1 VNTYDEQKIAN
12 ACIGKDRLAQ
22 KKLYTLHKV
31 YLFGVCMRYAKSRME
46 AEDMLQDAFI
56 SIFKDLHKWSGTGP
70 LRAWMRRVSINAAL
84 MHIRKYRK
92 IEFSS
97 FEVDLIKHAKVSID
111 FSKID
116 LPNGVV
122 RIIQQ
127 LPEPYQTVFNLR
139 AIDEYSFK
147 EISAE
152 LSTNEATLRSYYLR
166 ARKKLKAVIEKELQ
180 K

>member
-1 VNTYDEQKIAN
+1 MNTYDERKIVE
-12 ACIGKDRLAQ
+12 ACIRKDRLAQ
-22 KKLYTLHKV
+22 KKLYDFHKV
-31 YLFGVCMRYAKSRME
+31 YLFGVCLRYAKSRME
-46 AEDMLQDAFI
+46 AEDMLQDAFV
-56 SIFKDLHKWSGTGP
+56 SIFKDLHKWSGSGV

-92 IEFSS
+92 IEFSH
-97 FEVDLIKHAKVSID
+97 FEADLIKHSKVRID
-111 FSKID
+111 FSEFD
-116 LPNGVV
+116 LPNGVI

-147 EISAE
+147 EISKK
-152 LSTNEATLRSYYLR
+152 LNTKEATLRSYYLR
-166 ARKKLKAVIEKELQ
+166 ARKKLKTVLEKKLQ

>member
-1 VNTYDEQKIAN
+1 MNTYDEQKIVQAS
-12 ACIGKDRLAQ
+12 IQKDRLAQ
-22 KKLYTLHKV
+22 KKLYEQHKI
-31 YLFGVCMRYAKSRME
+31 YLFSVCMRYAKSRTE

-56 SIFKDLHKWSGTGP
+56 SIFKDLHKWSGSGV
-70 LRAWMRRVSINAAL
+70 LRAWMRRVTVNAAL

-92 IEFSS
+92 IEFSN
-97 FEVDLIKHAKVSID
+97 FEIDLIKHTKVTID

-116 LPNGVV
+116 LPNAVI

-147 EISAE
+147 EISTK
-152 LSTNEATLRSYYLR
+152 LDTNEATLRSYYLR
-166 ARKKLKAVIEKELQ
+166 ARKKLKKVVEKELQ